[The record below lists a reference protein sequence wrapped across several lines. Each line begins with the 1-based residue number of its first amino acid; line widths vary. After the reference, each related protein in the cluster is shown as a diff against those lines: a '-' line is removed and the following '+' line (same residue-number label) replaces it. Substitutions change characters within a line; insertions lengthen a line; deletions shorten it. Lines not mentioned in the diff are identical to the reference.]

1 MLADSFTMAERR
13 SDAEVQGPNMIVEL
27 SVEVD
32 PMTDEA
38 TERSFTFTKPAV
50 AQNVADLTAEVD
62 FEIGPDVTSKLA
74 ADLCVLC
81 HIKLVSAVISSR
93 CVGLTAAM
101 TCLCMCATLFQP
113 VDHVSAGFAAVSSH
127 CHVSRAS
134 LVLFQPVQHPRC

>member
-13 SDAEVQGPNMIVEL
+13 SDAEIQGPNMIVEL

-74 ADLCVLC
+74 ADLVCY
-81 HIKLVSAVISSR
+81 ATSSW
-93 CVGLTAAM
+93 LA
-101 TCLCMCATLFQP
+101 L
-113 VDHVSAGFAAVSSH
+113 
-127 CHVSRAS
+127 
-134 LVLFQPVQHPRC
+134 